1 MPYMPKDTDYLL
13 KAMEIIAANLPHPFD
28 QTRRGR
34 VIEKLSN
41 NQYKVQLQ
49 DKVYTIKSNFTFEVN
64 ESVLVLFPQGRDT
77 DLYLY
82 PNR

>member
-1 MPYMPKDTDYLL
+1 
-13 KAMEIIAANLPHPFD
+13 MEIIAETLPHPFE
-28 QTRRGR
+28 QTQRGR
-34 VIEKLSN
+34 VAEKLPN

-49 DKVYTIKSNFTFEVN
+49 DKVYTIKSNFSFEVN
-64 ESVLVLFPQGRDT
+64 ESVLVMFPQGRDT

>member
-1 MPYMPKDTDYLL
+1 
-13 KAMEIIAANLPHPFD
+13 MEIIAETLPHPFD
-28 QTRRGR
+28 QTKRGR
-34 VIEKLSN
+34 VAEKLPN

-49 DKVYTIKSNFTFEVN
+49 DKVYTIKSNFSFEVN
-64 ESVLVLFPQGRDT
+64 ESVLVMFPQGRDT